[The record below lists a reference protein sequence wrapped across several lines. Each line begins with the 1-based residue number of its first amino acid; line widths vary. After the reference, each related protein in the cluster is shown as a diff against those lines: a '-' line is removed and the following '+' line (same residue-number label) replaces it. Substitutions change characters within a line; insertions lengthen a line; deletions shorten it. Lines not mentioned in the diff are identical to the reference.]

1 MRSSLDDRRPT
12 AAALTAGA
20 GVLGV
25 LAAWQGYAWP
35 DTRVWVPDL
44 LAGWTLCGLGV
55 AAFALGRS
63 RGAAALLLAS
73 GVGWFVGDFHAVDP
87 RWLGS
92 LSSHLSWLF
101 LAPLIQLA
109 LAYPSGRPRTFVA
122 LFTAIGVWFAAAT
135 PWVNWNDDT
144 TLATAM
150 AAVALVGL
158 VESSRTSPARLA
170 VAGWAL
176 GALFVLPLWALVVP
190 HLPTTQEPIAF
201 DTGVAL
207 VGSLLFAGLRPR
219 VDFGERAIELDESTG
234 TLRDALAELLHD
246 PALQLGFATE
256 QGELVDELG
265 RAITARSTGRRT
277 TELAAAAA
285 VVVHDPAVLT
295 ASDDR
300 EAVGVAVA
308 LAGTRARLRQD
319 LRRRTDEVSRSMT
332 RLIRAEDDE
341 RMRLAAQLEE
351 ATARG
356 LADVARLVDNARATA
371 RDLELEALL
380 ERTAA
385 QLERATR
392 ELDAL
397 AGGLGVPAL
406 LAGLPSALGELVDD
420 LPLDVDLRVADLD
433 LPDALAATIWFV
445 CAEGVTNVLKHAG
458 ASRLLLEV
466 TDNGAA
472 VRVLVGD
479 DGRGGADAAGS
490 GLGGL
495 RDRVAALGGT
505 LDVETRRDMGTRLV
519 ATLPR
524 RGMAV

>member
-1 MRSSLDDRRPT
+1 MRSSPDDRRPT
-12 AAALTAGA
+12 AAALIAGA

-63 RGAAALLLAS
+63 RGAAALLFAS

-109 LAYPSGRPRTFVA
+109 LAYPSGGPRTFAA
-122 LFTAIGVWFAAAT
+122 LSTVIAAWCAAAT
-135 PWVNWNDDT
+135 PWVDWNDDT
-144 TLATAM
+144 TLAAVM
-150 AAVALVGL
+150 AAVAFVGL
-158 VESSRTSPARLA
+158 VESLRTPPAGLA
-170 VAGWAL
+170 VARWAL

-190 HLPTTQEPIAF
+190 QLPTTLEPIAF
-201 DTGVAL
+201 DTGVAV
-207 VGSLLFAGLRPR
+207 VGALLFAGLPPR
-219 VDFGERAIELDESTG
+219 ADFAERAIELDESTG

-265 RAITARSTGRRT
+265 RAIAATSTGRRT

-295 ASDDR
+295 AADDR
-300 EAVGVAVA
+300 EAVAVAVA

-319 LRRRTDEVSRSMT
+319 LRRRADEVSRSMA

-351 ATARG
+351 AAARG
-356 LADVARLVDNARATA
+356 LADVAGLVGSARAA
-371 RDLELEALL
+371 AGRDLELEALL
-380 ERTAA
+380 DRTAV

-397 AGGLGVPAL
+397 AGGVGVPAL
-406 LAGLPSALGELVDD
+406 LAGLPSALAELVGD
-420 LPLDVDLRVADLD
+420 LPLDVDLRIADLD
-433 LPDALAATIWFV
+433 VPDALAATIWFV

-466 TDNGAA
+466 TDDGAA

-505 LDVETRRDMGTRLV
+505 LAVETRRDMGTRLA

-524 RGMAV
+524 GAAV